1 MWRKSMDERERALSD
16 MAADGVAALSPGC
29 LCRECVRKHWRRIL
43 SILEY
48 VEAHEYKEEG

>member
-16 MAADGVAALSPGC
+16 MAADRVAALSPGC
-29 LCRECVRKHWRRIL
+29 LCRKCVRKHWRRIL
-43 SILEY
+43 SILKY